1 MHFRVFLNFLSDSSF
16 TPHIGSTDHTLQGPP
31 KTPFEAVEV
40 ISMHSPRRSGGS
52 SCIEMNKVSLACFLS
67 KFSLLRSKENEM
79 SRACQDFFLITFALK
94 IHNLISKL
102 FVYLD

>member
-1 MHFRVFLNFLSDSSF
+1 
-16 TPHIGSTDHTLQGPP
+16 
-31 KTPFEAVEV
+31 
-40 ISMHSPRRSGGS
+40 MHSLRRSGGTG
-52 SCIEMNKVSLACFLS
+52 CIELNKISLACFLS
-67 KFSLLRSKENEM
+67 KVSLLCSKENEM